1 MLANINGALRGVYV
15 VESID
20 LEFVEEA
27 KIAIAAAGLRPEPRP
42 KADAGGEPPPR
53 SHRLSLD
60 LRWPQQLRCRV
71 RGYRPAGGGLPPFLR
86 SAAKQL
92 AGRDKKRRDVG
103 FCLKARLAG
112 APRVGLLF
120 ASSRTSPWPRTTRVE
135 LERPPKIELDRDA
148 LSIVDDAADSE
159 HSLRFLKLLYGF
171 VPKEVLVGMLE
182 RKRDPVDALRAAVA
196 SAAKNAQ
203 PSLASIRKKAETL
216 GRDLPKQRRRLF
228 EAAREIAAAAAVSSS
243 PKALPMPRVGFKGDD
258 EEEDDDDDD
267 DDDEL
272 DLDDEDDEE
281 ELDEEELDA
290 DARDDVLAEM
300 IVDGAPPPDD
310 DDERPPPGE
319 GAREDR

>member
-1 MLANINGALRGVYV
+1 MD
-15 VESID
+15 ESIA
-20 LEFVEEA
+20 LVEFSKHGRKSRVETVAYAHIEVGL
-27 KIAIAAAGLRPEPRP
+27 KIWFPR
-42 KADAGGEPPPR
+42 R
-53 SHRLSLD
+53 
-60 LRWPQQLRCRV
+60 
-71 RGYRPAGGGLPPFLR
+71 
-86 SAAKQL
+86 L

-103 FCLKARLAG
+103 FVLKARLAG

-120 ASSRTSPWPRTTRVE
+120 ASSRTSPWPRTTRIE

-182 RKRDPVDALRAAVA
+182 SNINDAVSRPSAIRACAWDARARRRKRDPVDALRAAVA

-243 PKALPMPRVGFKGDD
+243 PKALPMPRVGFKDDDEDD
-258 EEEDDDDDD
+258 EEEEEE

-281 ELDEEELDA
+281 ELDDEELDA

-300 IVDGAPPPDD
+300 IVDGAPPDDDD

-319 GAREDR
+319 GALGDR